1 MVWDVVHEGMIR
13 SMYNV
18 IDHLREL
25 DVGGR
30 IILNIYRK
38 EAEYDQVDWIHL
50 TQGMVEWRALV
61 KIAVDL
67 RFP

>member
-1 MVWDVVHEGMIR
+1 
-13 SMYNV
+13 MYNV